1 MLEFS
6 CCKVTLLIEGMFL
19 CNHKSSTHTH
29 THPTF
34 HREGSGYLAQKGN
47 CEVQKSCETITAGCK
62 MYTYILEA
70 ALRLQFY
77 FALQFWLPDSLLKKK
92 SWLITLY
99 WESGIFFF
107 TWTRRNRKTVK
118 IFRTNRLCFAYCS
131 TNYTLNARCIQQSPS
146 AS

>member
-6 CCKVTLLIEGMFL
+6 CCKITLLIEGMFL

-62 MYTYILEA
+62 MYIYILEA
-70 ALRLQFY
+70 VLRLQFY
-77 FALQFWLPDSLLKKK
+77 FALHFWLPDSLLKKK
-92 SWLITLY
+92 ELADNFISRVWYL
-99 WESGIFFF
+99 FF
-107 TWTRRNRKTVK
+107 TWTWRNRKTVK